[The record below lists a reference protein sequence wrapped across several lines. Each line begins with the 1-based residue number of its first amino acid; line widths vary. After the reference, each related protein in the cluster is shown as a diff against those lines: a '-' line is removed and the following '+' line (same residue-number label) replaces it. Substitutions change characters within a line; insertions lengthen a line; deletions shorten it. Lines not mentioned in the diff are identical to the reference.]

1 MKQELIK
8 PIVRVGN
15 SAGIVLPKDWCGGK
29 ARVELIKKPLNINK
43 DVLEILEKYL
53 CDIQGIYL
61 VGSYARGEQTEK
73 SDVDILVVTNKISK
87 KIEQGKY
94 NFILISKKQVEN
106 SLKNNVLP
114 ILPMFREAKS
124 ILNDGLILN
133 YKKTILTKKNLRW
146 HIETTKSAMKMNK
159 AALELDKLENKKIS
173 DNVMYSLILRLR
185 EIYIVDCLIKNKKS
199 LKKEFLNLVKNIS
212 GSVGSYE
219 AYLRSK
225 NNEKTKKVI
234 FLDDAIKIYEYVV
247 KKINEQEKW
256 LIKRK
261 S

>member
-15 SAGIVLPKDWCGGK
+15 SAGIVLPKDWYGGK

-73 SDVDILVVTNKISK
+73 SDVDVLVITNKINK

-94 NFILISKKQVEN
+94 NFILISREQVEK

-124 ILNDGLILN
+124 ILNNSLILN

-146 HIETTKSAMKMNK
+146 HIETTKSAMKMNR
-159 AALELDKLENKKIS
+159 AALELGKLENKKIS

-185 EIYIVDCLIKNKKS
+185 EVYVVDCLIKNKKS
-199 LKKEFLNLVKNIS
+199 LKKEFLSLVKNIS
-212 GSVGSYE
+212 GSVDSYE
-219 AYLRSK
+219 SYLRSK

-234 FLDDAIKIYEYVV
+234 SLEDATAIYEYTV